1 MKHFLPVAWWLAA
14 TVVIAL
20 VLVSLGY
27 PFTDALLLGAMFLPG
42 MLAARY
48 FVPQLSFR
56 NPRQGIFDAVY
67 LALGILCIEYL
78 ALMLAGRYILGAG
91 VGQMPGLL
99 LNPVFLLLIPGAF
112 VAPEI
117 MLENYLTARCPYD
130 KTISFVSERRK
141 ITLDP
146 AEILYVESNDSEVW
160 LHTASARPTV
170 QRRASRNGNR
180 SSTGASC
187 ASTAP
192 ISSTRHTSTNT
203 TPRGSTSAD
212 RKSKFPANTR
222 TPHGCG
228 SSPLRANNAPQPANG
243 NYCQHIRQC
252 GHFPDGIK
260 PRYLHYGN
268 NEPEK
273 ATCRRE
279 T

>member
-160 LHTASARPTV
+160 LHTASGEAYRTKTRIS
-170 QRRASRNGNR
+170 QWER

-192 ISSTRHTSTNT
+192 ISSTRHTSANT

-273 ATCRRE
+273 ATCHRE

>member
-27 PFTDALLLGAMFLPG
+27 PFTDALLLGA
-42 MLAARY
+42 
-48 FVPQLSFR
+48 
-56 NPRQGIFDAVY
+56 
-67 LALGILCIEYL
+67 
-78 ALMLAGRYILGAG
+78 MLAGRYILGAG

-160 LHTASARPTV
+160 LHTASGEAYRTKTRISQWESQLDRRFLRIHRSYIVNTAHVGEYHPSRVNVGGQEIEISRKYKDTARL
-170 QRRASRNGNR
+170 RFES
-180 SSTGASC
+180 
-187 ASTAP
+187 
-192 ISSTRHTSTNT
+192 
-203 TPRGSTSAD
+203 
-212 RKSKFPANTR
+212 PA
-222 TPHGCG
+222 G
-228 SSPLRANNAPQPANG
+228 
-243 NYCQHIRQC
+243 
-252 GHFPDGIK
+252 
-260 PRYLHYGN
+260 
-268 NEPEK
+268 E
-273 ATCRRE
+273 
-279 T
+279 

>member
-112 VAPEI
+112 VAPQI
-117 MLENYLTARCPYD
+117 MLENYLTACCPSD
-130 KTISFVSERRK
+130 NTISFVSERRK
-141 ITLDP
+141 ITHDP
-146 AEILYVESNDSEVW
+146 AEIPYV
-160 LHTASARPTV
+160 
-170 QRRASRNGNR
+170 
-180 SSTGASC
+180 
-187 ASTAP
+187 
-192 ISSTRHTSTNT
+192 
-203 TPRGSTSAD
+203 
-212 RKSKFPANTR
+212 
-222 TPHGCG
+222 
-228 SSPLRANNAPQPANG
+228 
-243 NYCQHIRQC
+243 
-252 GHFPDGIK
+252 
-260 PRYLHYGN
+260 
-268 NEPEK
+268 
-273 ATCRRE
+273 
-279 T
+279 

>member
-1 MKHFLPVAWWLAA
+1 MKHFLPIAWWLAA

-192 ISSTRHTSTNT
+192 ISSTRHTSANT

-273 ATCRRE
+273 ATCHRE

>member
-20 VLVSLGY
+20 VLVSLGSS
-27 PFTDALLLGAMFLPG
+27 FTVPCCW
-42 MLAARY
+42 ARCSCRGCSPP
-48 FVPQLSFR
+48 VISCR
-56 NPRQGIFDAVY
+56 SSRSGNPRQGIFDAVY

-160 LHTASARPTV
+160 LHTASGEAYRTKTRISQWESQLDRRFLRIHRSYIVNTAHVGEYHPSRVNVGGQEIEISRKYKDTARL
-170 QRRASRNGNR
+170 RFES
-180 SSTGASC
+180 
-187 ASTAP
+187 
-192 ISSTRHTSTNT
+192 
-203 TPRGSTSAD
+203 
-212 RKSKFPANTR
+212 PA
-222 TPHGCG
+222 G
-228 SSPLRANNAPQPANG
+228 
-243 NYCQHIRQC
+243 
-252 GHFPDGIK
+252 
-260 PRYLHYGN
+260 
-268 NEPEK
+268 E
-273 ATCRRE
+273 
-279 T
+279 

>member
-99 LNPVFLLLIPGAF
+99 LNPPFILLVLTALI
-112 VAPEI
+112 APEI
-117 MLENYLTARCPYD
+117 ALEKHLERRCPYARS
-130 KTISFVSERRK
+130 ISFVSDRRK

-146 AEILYVESNDSEVW
+146 AEISYVESNDSEVW
-160 LHTASARPTV
+160 IHTAGGLAYRTKTRISQWETQLDSRFLRIHRSFIVNTARIDRCCPAHVEIGGMTIEISRKYREAA
-170 QRRASRNGNR
+170 RRRLTEQA
-180 SSTGASC
+180 
-187 ASTAP
+187 
-192 ISSTRHTSTNT
+192 
-203 TPRGSTSAD
+203 
-212 RKSKFPANTR
+212 AN
-222 TPHGCG
+222 
-228 SSPLRANNAPQPANG
+228 A
-243 NYCQHIRQC
+243 
-252 GHFPDGIK
+252 
-260 PRYLHYGN
+260 
-268 NEPEK
+268 
-273 ATCRRE
+273 
-279 T
+279 

>member
-1 MKHFLPVAWWLAA
+1 MVARGHGRHRTGTGQPGLSLHGCPAA
-14 TVVIAL
+14 GRDVPAGDARRPLFRAAAL
-20 VLVSLGY
+20 VPESPAGDFRRRI
-27 PFTDALLLGAMFLPG
+27 PRPG
-42 MLAARY
+42 HPLHRI
-48 FVPQLSFR
+48 
-56 NPRQGIFDAVY
+56 PRVD
-67 LALGILCIEYL
+67 
-78 ALMLAGRYILGAG
+78 AGRALHPRRRGRPDAGAAAQPC
-91 VGQMPGLL
+91 VPAADT
-99 LNPVFLLLIPGAF
+99 GAF

-192 ISSTRHTSTNT
+192 ISSTRHTSANT

-228 SSPLRANNAPQPANG
+228 SSPLRANNARNREPGIIANTSG
-243 NYCQHIRQC
+243 SAAIS
-252 GHFPDGIK
+252 PT
-260 PRYLHYGN
+260 
-268 NEPEK
+268 
-273 ATCRRE
+273 A
-279 T
+279 

>member
-1 MKHFLPVAWWLAA
+1 MKHFLPVAWWLTA

-56 NPRQGIFDAVY
+56 NSRQGIFDAVY

-78 ALMLAGRYILGAG
+78 ALMLAGRYVLGAG

-141 ITLDP
+141 ITL
-146 AEILYVESNDSEVW
+146 ILRRYSTSNRT
-160 LHTASARPTV
+160 TAKSGCTPHRARPTA
-170 QRRASRNGNR
+170 RKRASRNGNR

-192 ISSTRHTSTNT
+192 TSSTRHTSANT
-203 TPRGSTSAD
+203 TPLGSTSAD
-212 RKSKFPANTR
+212 GKSKFPANTR

-228 SSPLRANNAPQPANG
+228 SSPLRANDAPQPANG
-243 NYCQHIRQC
+243 NNCQHIRQC
-252 GHFPDGIK
+252 GYFPDGIK

-273 ATCRRE
+273 ATCHRE